1 MSDASAPEL
10 PSRQVSAG
18 TRKMFVI
25 ACVIDLILAGGVFV
39 LGGLAQATSPTGK
52 GAWLEILVALAIL
65 AGAPAVGWSLYNG
78 SRVDIRWIMLL
89 VWAPI
94 VLLAIFIPWALANA

>member
-1 MSDASAPEL
+1 MSDASVPEL
-10 PSRQVSAG
+10 PERQVLPG
-18 TRKMFVI
+18 TRKLFVI
-25 ACVIDLILAGGVFV
+25 ACVIDLIVAGGVFV

-52 GAWLEILVALAIL
+52 GAWLEILIALAIF
-65 AGAPAVGWSLYNG
+65 AGAPAVGWSLYNS

-94 VLLAIFIPWALANA
+94 GLLAIFIPWVVANA